1 MKVSP
6 GVQPP
11 PNTFECNFMQS
22 VTRSLYVEDY
32 KGCRVLSVVYTD
44 EEVSNFE
51 NSVQEFVLNL
61 FFHFSPKRLKWWWN
75 NDFRV

>member
-11 PNTFECNFMQS
+11 PNTFKCNFMQS

-32 KGCRVLSVVYTD
+32 KGCRVLSVVYMTRKY
-44 EEVSNFE
+44 
-51 NSVQEFVLNL
+51 LI
-61 FFHFSPKRLKWWWN
+61 LKTQ
-75 NDFRV
+75 FKSL